1 MSEKIR
7 LAAQAPARLPDADR
21 HDAVRFCPKCGRE
34 IPFDRRA
41 CAFCEN
47 TGAVPRPVRS
57 RKQKLL
63 ILGIVFCVM
72 LFLLFALDLVIRIA
86 GPLPTPVPTVIP
98 SPVIQGTSVPVILL
112 P

>member
-7 LAAQAPARLPDADR
+7 LASQAPARLPDADL

-34 IPFDRRA
+34 IPLDRRA

-47 TGAVPRPVRS
+47 TGAIPRPVRS

-63 ILGIVFCVM
+63 VIGIIFA
-72 LFLLFALDLVIRIA
+72 LLLILLFALDLVIRIA
-86 GPLPTPVPTVIP
+86 GPLPTPVPTLAPTAGV
-98 SPVIQGTSVPVILL
+98 QGTSVPVLLL